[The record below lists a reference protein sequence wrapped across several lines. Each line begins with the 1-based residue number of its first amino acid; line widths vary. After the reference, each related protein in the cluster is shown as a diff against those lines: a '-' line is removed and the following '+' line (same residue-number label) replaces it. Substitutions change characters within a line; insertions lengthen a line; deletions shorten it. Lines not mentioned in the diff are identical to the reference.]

1 MQSEDVQ
8 RHSCFPSKL
17 NVKYIAK
24 EITAIEKYTD
34 KKPKW
39 RQIVLMVQAKL
50 RDQAKIRFSVLKTEQ
65 AISIKFLLKKAVICK
80 TKNNKPKF

>member
-1 MQSEDVQ
+1 
-8 RHSCFPSKL
+8 
-17 NVKYIAK
+17 
-24 EITAIEKYTD
+24 
-34 KKPKW
+34 
-39 RQIVLMVQAKL
+39 MVQAKL